1 MIGKIFFQ
9 RDKGIIGGQRR
20 EKKRVD
26 TKMERHDFP
35 SLLSS
40 VRRETFLA
48 PCWHEWLAL
57 TTENSVQQPGISRF
71 QRIENRDNPFR
82 ESELSS
88 RVGGNL

>member
-1 MIGKIFFQ
+1 MWAREGKEARRYENGTARFSLVTLVGEARDFFGAVLA
-9 RDKGIIGGQRR
+9 RVA
-20 EKKRVD
+20 RVD
-26 TKMERHDFP
+26 
-35 SLLSS
+35 
-40 VRRETFLA
+40 
-48 PCWHEWLAL
+48 AL